1 MFERYTDAAR
11 RALFFARY
19 EVTQRGGMTIEP
31 EHLLL
36 GLLREPK
43 GLIGQIFDVGRVSP
57 SALQLAIEEQVTRG
71 ERVSTSVEIPFSEAV
86 KRVLQFAAEEADRLV
101 HSYIG
106 TEHLLLGILREERS
120 TAAAELGT
128 YGITLDK
135 TREAIVSL
143 LHRNPAPVGG
153 ESTATEERAEL
164 VRRLG
169 ADLEQ
174 LASDLDI
181 ARERLR
187 RIAAGLEALGR
198 DMTSE

>member
-1 MFERYTDAAR
+1 MFERYTEAAR

-19 EVTQRGGMTIEP
+19 EVTQLGGMTIEP

-36 GLLREPK
+36 GLLRKPQ
-43 GLIGQIFDVGRVSP
+43 GLIGRIFDVGRVSP

-71 ERVSTSVEIPFSEAV
+71 ERVSTSVEIPFSEAT
-86 KRVLQFAAEEADRLV
+86 KRVLAFAAEEADRVL
-101 HSYIG
+101 HSHIG
-106 TEHLLLGILREERS
+106 TEHLLLGVLREERS
-120 TAAAELGT
+120 TAAATLGVH
-128 YGITLDK
+128 GITLAE
-135 TREAIVSL
+135 TRETIVGL
-143 LHRNPAPVGG
+143 LRETPAPAGG
-153 ESTATEERAEL
+153 PSIASGERVEL

-187 RIAAGLEALGR
+187 RIAAALETLGR